1 MKTLQFSQINDVPK
15 NLWEP
20 LTQGK
25 SRAFS
30 REFWETIENSKLN
43 DFDYRYIV
51 LVDDNERPILI
62 TSFYTITT
70 DIAIFAPKLLRMVLS
85 KIRTVFPSFLKWKM
99 IEWGTPITVSSPPF
113 IAADGINI
121 DMAIREIDI
130 TLSHAARNQG
140 CLLILVRDF
149 ESHATEDLTR
159 LKKLGYKAL
168 PSLPNTYLD
177 IRWKTIAE
185 YHASLK
191 SYYRSKLFKHLKRN
205 RESGIHHQRVIS
217 FGELSETLCRQWM
230 TVHNQADEFQREV
243 LTTTFYQEF
252 SQRLDNDSQA
262 ILFYREDTLVGHALL
277 LLDGK
282 NVRWLY
288 FGRNEAINDGL
299 YLYVA
304 HAVIE
309 AAIEI
314 GAEQLEM
321 GLTTYAIKQDLGA
334 TPSAISLALRSVSPI
349 LAPFIPRGYSLLN
362 KPPKLSEKNI
372 FKTGQS

>member
-1 MKTLQFSQINDVPK
+1 VKTLQFRQINDVPT

-43 DFDYRYIV
+43 DFDYQYIV

-70 DIAIFAPKLLRMVLS
+70 DIAIFAPKSLRMVLS
-85 KIRTVFPSFLKWKM
+85 KIRTFFPGFLKWKM

-121 DMAIREIDI
+121 DMAICEIDK
-130 TLSHAARNQG
+130 TLRHAARSQG
-140 CLLILVRDF
+140 CWLILVRDF
-149 ESHATEDLTR
+149 ESQATEDLTR
-159 LKKLGYKAL
+159 LKKLGYEAL

-191 SYYRSKLFKHLKRN
+191 SYYRSKLLKHLKRN
-205 RESGIHHQRVIS
+205 RDAGIHHQRVIA
-217 FGELSETLCRQWM
+217 FEELSDILCRQWM

-252 SQRLDNDSQA
+252 SQRLGNDSQA
-262 ILFYREDTLVGHALL
+262 ILFYRGDTLVGHALL

-282 NVRWLY
+282 NLRWLY
-288 FGRNEAINDGL
+288 FGRNVAVNDGL

-314 GAEQLEM
+314 GAERLEM

-334 TPSAISLALRSVSPI
+334 TPSAITLALCGVSPI
-349 LAPFIPRGYSLLN
+349 LAPFVGIGYRLMN
-362 KPPKLSEKNI
+362 KVPTLTTRQV
-372 FKTGQS
+372 FKANKT